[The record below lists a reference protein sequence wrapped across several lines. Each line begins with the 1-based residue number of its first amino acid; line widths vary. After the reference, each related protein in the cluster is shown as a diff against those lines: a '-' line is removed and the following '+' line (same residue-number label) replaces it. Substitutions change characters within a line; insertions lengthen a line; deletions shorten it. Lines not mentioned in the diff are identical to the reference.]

1 MQEYDESFFR
11 AKANKRAGITWLAL
25 IFIATIYYGI
35 KTKNGEIA
43 RGYFI
48 AFTVVGWVTYITGY
62 IVSMIKGKAAKEYKW
77 VLGICYLLFYAV
89 IAWTA
94 LDKISYIFI
103 LPLLSI
109 LILYKDPKFIK
120 MIMWFTL
127 FVLIS
132 SNIYKGVAKGM
143 MDFVASEECALQFAI
158 VLCCFA
164 CTNMAIRHLVESDGA
179 LTGSIESELAQVVQT
194 VEQVKDASNSIV
206 DGVTVVR
213 ELAVENKH
221 GADVVVLGMNE
232 LTANNQTLQDKTN
245 SSLDMTTDINTQV
258 INVSSLIE
266 QMVELTKE
274 SGEHAATSSKDLD
287 GVVETTSTM
296 ASLSAEV
303 ENVLKE
309 FKSEFER
316 VITETGTIEDIS
328 SQTNLLALNASIE
341 AARAGDS
348 GRGFAVVA
356 DQIRVLSTETQ
367 PSSGQI
373 RDALTRLSE
382 TSAKMTSAVE
392 QTLELIQQSLEKVTL
407 TNKSVEKI
415 TTDSKELGDHI
426 QVIDSAI
433 KEVETS
439 NTQLVSNMEQISS
452 IVDKMTKS
460 ISHSDGTTHA
470 MLSKYAETATNI
482 NSIEHIVE
490 GLMTEL
496 GIGGFMGVEDLRAG
510 MKVMLL
516 PNDNSKHPK
525 EYHGEIVKRTDQ
537 SLLVAINPKNPLPV
551 TKTTWQMQITAGN
564 ILYCWESVNWKM
576 VEQDGRNLCLI
587 ELRSLPKIHNRRKYP
602 RMDLY
607 NFCQITI
614 LETGESYMGKMEN
627 ISANGFAFVSG
638 NEFFADCKGQKI
650 RLEIENFELTSE
662 STLEG
667 RILRSSDNNGIYIV
681 GCQMPEDNPSIMKYV
696 AGKLEKQK
704 KSPHR

>member
-1 MQEYDESFFR
+1 MNYDESIYKE
-11 AKANKRAGITWLAL
+11 KANRRARKIWL
-25 IFIATIYYGI
+25 IFAILLSANYGSDTANGLRTGPYYLTFLLLCWIPFIIGQILLKVKGMSTDWYKYGI
-35 KTKNGEIA
+35 A
-43 RGYFI
+43 VGYGIFYSFVLITSPSNI
-48 AFTVVGWVTYITGY
+48 AFTYILPVTSLLVLYKNQKFMIQYGVANVLIIIANAVVKYMNGFNTDADV
-62 IVSMIKGKAAKEYKW
+62 KEFTLQLSCIILCY
-77 VLGICYLLFYAV
+77 ICYV
-89 IAWTA
+89 M
-94 LDKISYIFI
+94 S
-103 LPLLSI
+103 
-109 LILYKDPKFIK
+109 
-120 MIMWFTL
+120 
-127 FVLIS
+127 
-132 SNIYKGVAKGM
+132 
-143 MDFVASEECALQFAI
+143 
-158 VLCCFA
+158 
-164 CTNMAIRHLVESDGA
+164 IRHLNESDGSM
-179 LTGSIESELAQVVQT
+179 LNYVKDDLHRVVTT
-194 VEQVKDASNSIV
+194 VEQVKVATNSIV

-258 INVSSLIE
+258 MNVSSLIE

-274 SGEHAATSSKDLD
+274 SGEHATTSSKDLD

-296 ASLSAEV
+296 ATLSTEV
-303 ENVLKE
+303 ENVLKD

-367 PSSGQI
+367 TSSGQI

-407 TNKSVEKI
+407 TNQSVGKI
-415 TTDSKELGDHI
+415 TADSKELGDHI

-433 KEVETS
+433 KEVKTS

-452 IVDKMTKS
+452 IVDKMTKN

-482 NSIEHIVE
+482 DSIEHIVE

-576 VEQDGRNLCLI
+576 VEQDDRTLCLI

-607 NFCQITI
+607 NFCQITV

-638 NEFFADCKGQKI
+638 DEFFADCKGKKI

-667 RILRSSDNNGIYIV
+667 RVLRSSNNNGIYIV
-681 GCQMPEDNPSIMKYV
+681 GCQMPEDNPAIMEYV

-704 KSPHR
+704 KSPRH

>member
-1 MQEYDESFFR
+1 MNYDESIYKE
-11 AKANKRAGITWLAL
+11 KANRRARKIWLVFAIL
-25 IFIATIYYGI
+25 LSANYGSDTANGLRTGPYYLTFLLLCWVPFIIGQILLKVKGMSTDWYKYGI
-35 KTKNGEIA
+35 A
-43 RGYFI
+43 VGYGIFYSFVLITSPSNI
-48 AFTVVGWVTYITGY
+48 AFTYILPVTSLLVLYKNQKFMIQYGVANALIIIANAVVKYMNGFNTDADV
-62 IVSMIKGKAAKEYKW
+62 KEFTLQLSCIILCY
-77 VLGICYLLFYAV
+77 ICYV
-89 IAWTA
+89 M
-94 LDKISYIFI
+94 S
-103 LPLLSI
+103 
-109 LILYKDPKFIK
+109 
-120 MIMWFTL
+120 
-127 FVLIS
+127 
-132 SNIYKGVAKGM
+132 
-143 MDFVASEECALQFAI
+143 
-158 VLCCFA
+158 
-164 CTNMAIRHLVESDGA
+164 IRHLNESDGSM
-179 LTGSIESELAQVVQT
+179 LNYVKDDLHRVVTT

-367 PSSGQI
+367 TSSGQI

-382 TSAKMTSAVE
+382 TSSKMTSAVE

-607 NFCQITI
+607 NFCQITV

-662 STLEG
+662 SILEG